1 MRTDL
6 FDYNLPPTFI
16 AQQPADPRDASR
28 LMVLHRADGQIEH
41 RRFTDI
47 GDYLDAG
54 DVLVGNDS
62 RVIPARLHGHKATGG
77 AVEVFL
83 LRPLDEEGIQWECL
97 TRGRNIRVGV
107 TVALTR
113 PDAVP
118 GAVPDATDKPI
129 TATVLV
135 INASG
140 TRNVEFSEPL
150 YPYLDDLGEIPLPP
164 YITEYGGDRERY
176 QTVYSR
182 PDGSAAA
189 PTAGLHFSPDLL
201 VTLRR
206 RDVFFETV
214 TLHVGL
220 DTFKPVEAENVEE
233 HVIHSEW
240 AEVTSAT
247 ARRINDVTLQ
257 GRHVVGVGTTTVRT
271 LEWAATG
278 AQGLDPYDTTAC
290 PWKRTAAFSGD
301 VDLFIR
307 PGYRFRA
314 VDMMVT
320 NFHLPRSSL
329 LMMVSAFVGQPH
341 TVDLPAGEVADLDT
355 GRRMLLNAYEVA
367 KQEGYR
373 FYSFGDAMLIV

>member
-1 MRTDL
+1 M
-6 FDYNLPPTFI
+6 
-16 AQQPADPRDASR
+16 A
-28 LMVLHRADGQIEH
+28 
-41 RRFTDI
+41 
-47 GDYLDAG
+47 
-54 DVLVGNDS
+54 
-62 RVIPARLHGHKATGG
+62 
-77 AVEVFL
+77 
-83 LRPLDEEGIQWECL
+83 
-97 TRGRNIRVGV
+97 
-107 TVALTR
+107 
-113 PDAVP
+113 
-118 GAVPDATDKPI
+118 
-129 TATVLV
+129 
-135 INASG
+135 
-140 TRNVEFSEPL
+140 
-150 YPYLDDLGEIPLPP
+150 
-164 YITEYGGDRERY
+164 
-176 QTVYSR
+176 
-182 PDGSAAA
+182 
-189 PTAGLHFSPDLL
+189 
-201 VTLRR
+201 LRR

-257 GRHVVGVGTTTVRT
+257 GRHVVGVGTTTVRA

-290 PWKRTAAFSGD
+290 PWKRTAAFAGD

-314 VDMMVT
+314 VDSMIT

-329 LMMVSAFVGQPH
+329 LMMVSAFVDQPH
-341 TVDLPAGEVADLDT
+341 TIDLPDGAVADLDT